1 MSRLY
6 RSILTIMLATLV
18 GSCAAPAVD
27 RPTPRIAATQ
37 LSPTAI
43 AQSTQQIQTKVQ
55 IVRYP
60 PAADFSQFFPAIN
73 SMPKFNPGSADP
85 WQVDLRSRD
94 LTKIDMTVSLAD
106 LMYASFDSKT
116 QWPAADK
123 MPTGFDWQKIME
135 LNKDPGLGVRALHEQ
150 GITGKGVSIA
160 IIDQTLLV
168 DHIEYKDR
176 LRIYEE
182 TDDVISETPQVQMHG
197 PAVASIAVGK
207 TVGVAPDADL
217 YFIATGFCGAK
228 TFQDVDFACWA
239 KAVRRIVNINEN
251 LPADRKI
258 RVLSLSWGW
267 STKSTGNEEIT
278 AAVNEAKAAG
288 IFVISSSLGHTD
300 ELYFQGLGRDPLDD
314 PNQFESYLPGLWWEK
329 DYFADPLHYKFG
341 NPPEELLLV
350 PMDSRTTASPTGSE
364 DYVFYREGGWSWSIP
379 YLAGMYALAAQVNPE
394 ITPEEFWNAALNT
407 GRTIQIQ
414 HDGREYKFGVI
425 LDPQALIEGIKS
437 K

>member
-1 MSRLY
+1 MSKLY
-6 RSILTIMLATLV
+6 RSILIFTLATLV
-18 GSCAAPAVD
+18 GSCAVPAVD
-27 RPTPRIAATQ
+27 RPTPTITATQ
-37 LSPTAI
+37 ISPTAT
-43 AQSTQQIQTKVQ
+43 AQSTQQIQTEVQ
-55 IVRYP
+55 IVRHP
-60 PAADFSQFFPAIN
+60 QAADFSQFFPAIT
-73 SMPKFNPGSADP
+73 SIPRFDPTSADP

-94 LTKIDMTVSLAD
+94 LKKVDMTASLAD

-123 MPTGFDWQKIME
+123 MPAGFDWQKILG
-135 LNKDPGLGVRALHEQ
+135 LNKDPGLGIRALHEQ

-176 LRIYEE
+176 LRLYEE
-182 TDDVISETPQVQMHG
+182 TEDVISEAPQAQMHG

-207 TVGVAPDADL
+207 TVGVAPEADL

-239 KAVRRIVNINEN
+239 KAVQRIVKINEN

-267 STKSTGNEEIT
+267 NTKSTGFEEIT

-300 ELYFQGLGRDPLDD
+300 ELYFQGLGRGPLDD
-314 PNQFESYLPGLWWEK
+314 PNQFESFVPGLWWEK
-329 DYFADPLHYKFG
+329 DYFADPLNYKFG

-350 PMDSRTTASPTGSE
+350 PMDSRTTASPTGNE

-394 ITPEEFWNAALNT
+394 ITLEEFWNGALNT

-414 HDGREYKFGVI
+414 HDGRKYKFGVI
-425 LDPQALIEGIKS
+425 LDPQALIEEIKS